1 MRYQLGFCTGCLQ
14 AAAKRG
20 GWLGGDKEL
29 EEEGRKE
36 DLFGGPVGMRDKQ
49 KEGRGTFGGM
59 CAAASNKPSIGGGAG
74 RKKIIGMGQ

>member
-1 MRYQLGFCTGCLQ
+1 MQQEGGGGGGHETLRYQLGFCTGCLQ

-36 DLFGGPVGMRDKQ
+36 DLFGGPVGMRQ
-49 KEGRGTFGGM
+49 AERREGNIWRHV
-59 CAAASNKPSIGGGAG
+59 CSS
-74 RKKIIGMGQ
+74 